1 VALTDPSTDAAATAP
16 EAPEG
21 ARRFAGDAAW
31 VLAAQ
36 AAGKAASF
44 AFVVVVTRSVGVLD
58 YGYFNFAASLVPL
71 FLVFSMWGLDIN
83 VYRAMIASGA
93 DRAEVV
99 SSGLAVRASLGG
111 GALLLALGVGPLFL
125 DGGRAVAVLALVG
138 GALLLDEIS
147 AFFGACMR
155 AMELTRMFALIILV
169 NRLLSLALVV
179 PVVILG
185 GGVVAVSATY
195 LLGSAS
201 TVLYAALHIRRAIPH
216 LGARSA
222 ARRRIGT
229 FFREGAPLGI
239 AAGLNM
245 ALFRIDA
252 VLLQALEGPRA
263 VARYGIAYRFFE
275 SFLFVAWSVAVVA
288 MSRLDERSPG
298 AAGRAFNTTAAL
310 LLAFYLPIAAGAH
323 LAGPEIIRVV
333 CGERDVSAAPA
344 VLWLTA
350 AGALYAV
357 AHLSRVASMLAG
369 ERHRIALVAGL
380 ALAVNVAVNL
390 VVIPRYGVTGA
401 AAATFATEVLEV
413 LLLLLV
419 YRRATSNLRP
429 HRVVLVPVVAV
440 GAMLLAAAASGTDG
454 LAALAVG
461 TVAFVAA
468 LPVAARLLAPD
479 ESRLALAAL
488 RVGR

>member
-1 VALTDPSTDAAATAP
+1 MALTDPSTDAAATSP
-16 EAPEG
+16 EAPEE

-31 VLAAQ
+31 LLVAQ
-36 AAGKAASF
+36 AAGKVASF

-71 FLVFSMWGLDIN
+71 FLVFSVWGLDMN
-83 VYRAMIASGA
+83 VYRAMTAPGA

-99 SSGLAVRASLGG
+99 ASGLAVRALLGG
-111 GALLLALGVGPLFL
+111 AAFVLALGVGPLFL
-125 DGGRAVAVLALVG
+125 DGGRSVAVLALVG
-138 GALLLDEIS
+138 GALLLDEIG
-147 AFFGACMR
+147 AFFGSCMR
-155 AMELTRMFALIILV
+155 AMELTRVFALIILV
-169 NRLLSLALVV
+169 NRILSLALVL
-179 PVVILG
+179 PVVLLG
-185 GGVVAVSATY
+185 GGVIAVSATY

-201 TVLYAALHIRRAIPH
+201 AAVFGALRVRRAVPD
-216 LGARSA
+216 LGVRSA
-222 ARRRIGT
+222 GRDRFRS
-229 FFREGAPLGI
+229 FVREGAPLGI

-245 ALFRIDA
+245 AVFRIDA

-263 VARYGIAYRFFE
+263 VAKYGIAYRFFE
-275 SFLFVAWSVAVVA
+275 SFLFVAWSLAVVA
-288 MSRLDERSPG
+288 MSRLDARTPG

-323 LAGPEIIRVV
+323 LAGPEVIRVV
-333 CGERDVSAAPA
+333 FGARYESAAGA

-357 AHLSRVASMLAG
+357 AHLARVGSMLAG
-369 ERHRIALVAGL
+369 ERHRIAVVAGL

-390 VVIPRYGVTGA
+390 VVIPRYGVSGA
-401 AAATFATEVLEV
+401 AAATFITEVLEV
-413 LLLLLV
+413 LLLLVV
-419 YRRATSNLRP
+419 YRRATSSLRP

-440 GAMLLAAAASGTDG
+440 GAMLLAAVASGTDG

-461 TVAFVAA
+461 TVAFLAA
-468 LPVAARLLAPD
+468 LPIAARLLAPH